1 MYTEILHIIIVL
13 ILSQSV
19 KVQKCNTTSAPYTV
33 SNIGGTIGG
42 VVGGLVGGI
51 TIGVVTMVIMYKI
64 ICAPNKDTCRKRK
77 ENKGKTTPA
86 TKQ

>member
-1 MYTEILHIIIVL
+1 MLLVL
-13 ILSQSV
+13 IVNQE
-19 KVQKCNTTSAPYTV
+19 CNAISAPSTA

-42 VVGGLVGGI
+42 VIGGLFGGI
-51 TIGVVTMVIMYKI
+51 AIGAVTMVIMYKI

-77 ENKGKTTPA
+77 QNKGKRTPA

>member
-1 MYTEILHIIIVL
+1 M
-13 ILSQSV
+13 ILSQPAE
-19 KVQKCNTTSAPYTV
+19 VQKCNATSAPCTA

-42 VVGGLVGGI
+42 AVGGLVGGI
-51 TIGVVTMVIMYKI
+51 AIGVVTMVIMYKI

-77 ENKGKTTPA
+77 QNKGKRTSA

>member
-1 MYTEILHIIIVL
+1 MILGQPVA
-13 ILSQSV
+13 
-19 KVQKCNTTSAPYTV
+19 VQKCNTTSAPYTA

-51 TIGVVTMVIMYKI
+51 TIGAVTMVIMYKT

-77 ENKGKTTPA
+77 QYKGKRTPT